1 MRRSSSRDA
10 SGEFE
15 RISLDE
21 LPPQGNRPHLQIVPP
36 TETSPPSPTSL
47 SPSRPIIIPR
57 VSLQRNKSS
66 GPTSHWRKPSYSRVD
81 SSGNL
86 KSDSPGSS
94 RSYDEEGAAELEIK
108 EVQEGLN
115 AALGTGAELG
125 SWLPTTRQPSFRR
138 MEQASPIATPQIVVE
153 DTGVQDV
160 FEPDER
166 ETAGLTVNASQ
177 IAGTAPVRRARTLS
191 PGRNRPGAGELLGY
205 DLGAIERRGSTEG
218 GTTSPTS
225 PIASDTERN
234 LAPATNSVM
243 RHIRKASQRVV
254 NLANAGDETDDN
266 AGFPFMEAAPKSRPA
281 TREGPVE
288 FPFPSLGTPN
298 SSVDKFA
305 TEFNVSETGHSPHI
319 DAVALRGKS
328 LGIFGP
334 DNYLRNLLCNLLLHT
349 FLLHTLQLIL

>member
-1 MRRSSSRDA
+1 MRHSSSRDA

-21 LPPQGNRPHLQIVPP
+21 LSPQGARPQLHIVPP
-36 TETSPPSPTSL
+36 TETSTPSPSL

-86 KSDSPGSS
+86 KSDSPGAS
-94 RSYDEEGAAELEIK
+94 RPYDEEGAAELEIQ

-138 MEQASPIATPQIVVE
+138 IEQISPTSTPQIVVE
-153 DTGVQDV
+153 DTAVQDV

-166 ETAGLTVNASQ
+166 ETAGLAVNASQ
-177 IAGTAPVRRARTLS
+177 IAGTAPIRRARTLS

-218 GTTSPTS
+218 GSPSS
-225 PIASDTERN
+225 PSPVASDSERN
-234 LAPATNSVM
+234 LTPATNSVM

-254 NLANAGDETDDN
+254 NLANAGAEAEDDS
-266 AGFPFMEAAPKSRPA
+266 GFPFVEATPKSRPA
-281 TREGPVE
+281 TRDGPVE
-288 FPFPSLGTPN
+288 FPFPSLGTSN
-298 SSVDKFA
+298 SSVDKFS

-334 DNYLRNLLCNLLLHT
+334 DNYLRNRLCNLLLHT
-349 FLLHTLQLIL
+349 YVPLPTTSDL